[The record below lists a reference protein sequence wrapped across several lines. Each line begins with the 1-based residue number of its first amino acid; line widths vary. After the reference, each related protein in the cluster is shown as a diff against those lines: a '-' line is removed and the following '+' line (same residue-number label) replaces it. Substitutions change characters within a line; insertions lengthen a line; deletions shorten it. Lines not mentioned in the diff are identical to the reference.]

1 MFASPN
7 TTVARTKDSTKPIAV
22 PESRELETLSL
33 LLKNRGLPVVEVP
46 LVAILDAP
54 EPALSYA
61 WLQRFVNAP
70 PALLVLLTGEGL
82 RRLLLRADEIGLRSE
97 FVTALGAV
105 PTLCRGSKPEK
116 VLRELDI
123 QPQYSAAAPTSDGV
137 LITAQELSL
146 KDKRVAL
153 QLYGQ
158 EPNLLLQNGLRAL
171 GAQLD
176 CVAPYIY
183 ASREDELKVA
193 AFIRRLAAGEIGMVA
208 FTSQAQYKRLLEV
221 AKSHGLQQALQTGLQ
236 SAVLAAVGPI
246 VKAQLEAEGLQVA
259 IMPERVY
266 FMKPLVAAIVR
277 YLQDQQ

>member
-1 MFASPN
+1 MFTPSKPSA
-7 TTVARTKDSTKPIAV
+7 VSTKPIAV

-33 LLKNRGLPVVEVP
+33 LLKNRGLSVVEVP

-54 EPALSYA
+54 EPELSYA
-61 WLQRFVNAP
+61 WLQRFMHAP
-70 PALLVLLTGEGL
+70 PDLLVLLTGEGL

-97 FVTALGAV
+97 FVTALGVV
-105 PTLCRGSKPEK
+105 PTLCRGPKPEK

-123 QPQYSAAAPTSDGV
+123 QSQYSAAAPTSAGV

-146 KDKRVAL
+146 KNKRVAL
-153 QLYGQ
+153 QLYGS
-158 EPNLLLQNGLRAL
+158 EPNLLLQDGLQAL

-183 ASREDELKVA
+183 ANREDELKVA
-193 AFIRRLAAGEIGMVA
+193 AFIHQLGAGEIGLVA
-208 FTSQAQYKRLLEV
+208 FTSQAQYKRLLDV
-221 AKSHGLQQALQTGLQ
+221 AKSHGLEQVLQAGLQ
-236 SAVLAAVGPI
+236 KTVLAAVGPI
-246 VKAQLEAEGLQVA
+246 VKAQLEAAGYAVA

-277 YLQDQQ
+277 YLQEQQ